1 MEIETA
7 FRATVTFNQDV
18 FIAGIAASIIIHF
31 LLVDGQVMAVAVM
44 LDVIAIIFAEI
55 E

>member
-1 MEIETA
+1 MELETA
-7 FRATVTFNQDV
+7 FRATVTFNRDV
-18 FIAGIAASIIIHF
+18 FIAGTATSIIIHF

-44 LDVIAIIFAEI
+44 LNVIAIIFVEI